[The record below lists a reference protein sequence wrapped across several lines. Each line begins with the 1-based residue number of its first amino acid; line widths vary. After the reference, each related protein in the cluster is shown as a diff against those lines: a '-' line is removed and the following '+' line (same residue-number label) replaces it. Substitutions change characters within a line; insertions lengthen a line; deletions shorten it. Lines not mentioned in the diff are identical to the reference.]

1 MSDTTSRSDFPDLA
15 EVQRLSETEA
25 MQIAAYNTAVD
36 ITNLIANLDRHCPR
50 CRGKQ
55 ILEIFDTISELSL
68 KISSLMLEMIE
79 TEDQTDENN
88 N

>member
-1 MSDTTSRSDFPDLA
+1 MSDTTSHSDFPDLA
-15 EVQRLSETEA
+15 ELQRLSESEA

-55 ILEIFDTISELSL
+55 IMEIFDTISELSL
-68 KISSLMLEMIE
+68 KISLLMLQIIDAGE
-79 TEDQTDENN
+79 TDESDN
-88 N
+88 